1 MYFDIH
7 SHLNLPDLFPK
18 RQEVIAKMK
27 QENVSTITVGTGLET
42 SRLAIQIAEETN
54 WWATIGIHPL
64 HVDEET
70 LSFREGTG
78 ATAEAGECL
87 LELAQ
92 HEKVVAIGECGFDYY
107 YRDDNK
113 VLQEEVFRAQIELAQ
128 KVNKP
133 LMIHARPHKKS
144 MDAYLD
150 VLDVVKSYGEAAPY
164 THFHFFSGDIETAKK
179 ILDSGYSISVDG
191 PITFVS
197 EYDEMIKFVPLDR
210 MMAETDSPY
219 AAPVP
224 YRGQQ
229 CEPWMVKEVYKRIG
243 EIKQVEISELKGIF
257 SENAK
262 RVFGL

>member
-7 SHLNLPDLFPK
+7 SHLNLPDLFL
-18 RQEVIAKMK
+18 RRGEVIAKMK
-27 QENVSTITVGTGLET
+27 QEGVSTITVGTGLQT
-42 SRLAIQIAEETN
+42 SKLAVQVAEEAN
-54 WWATIGIHPL
+54 WWATIGLHPL
-64 HVDEET
+64 HVDEED
-70 LSFREGTG
+70 FFNNKQEY
-78 ATAEAGECL
+78 EI
-87 LELAQ
+87 LAQ

-113 VLQEEVFRAQIELAQ
+113 KLQEDYFRAQIELAQ

-164 THFHFFSGDIETAKK
+164 THFHFFSGDTEMAKK

-197 EYDEMIKFVPLDR
+197 EYDEMVRFVPLDS

-229 CEPWMVKEVYKRIG
+229 CEPWMVTEVYKRIG
-243 EIKQVEISELKGIF
+243 EIKQVEIGELKKVF
-257 SENAK
+257 AENVK
-262 RVFGL
+262 RIFGLEVPLS